1 MKQDD
6 ANNRSTVPLF
16 SDICKLAY
24 RGKLSDSFW
33 FNQKSRQRVEKP
45 KKKIYR
51 KLSNKYRLVI
61 MNDETFEE
69 KVSVTLSPLNVFV
82 FTGTIIISLI
92 TFTIYIIAFTPLR
105 EYIPGYAD
113 VSMQRKLVSLT
124 YKTDSL
130 MKSMVVRD
138 LYLQN
143 LRNIIDG
150 NEESDSSSAN
160 PPALVRYDTIQFQ
173 AASAADSAIRQQIES
188 QDRFTLSATGST
200 SSSSLSGF
208 YFFTPVKGT
217 VTSVFNSKSKHYGID
232 VVAAPNEVIKSTLD
246 GTVVMADWTSETGYV
261 IAVQHSNNL
270 FSIYK
275 HNSALLKNT
284 GDYVKAGE
292 VLAII
297 GNSGELTTGPHL
309 HFELWYNGS
318 PVNPVDYMTF

>member
-1 MKQDD
+1 
-6 ANNRSTVPLF
+6 
-16 SDICKLAY
+16 
-24 RGKLSDSFW
+24 
-33 FNQKSRQRVEKP
+33 
-45 KKKIYR
+45 
-51 KLSNKYRLVI
+51 

-113 VSMQRKLVSLT
+113 INMQRKLIMLT

-130 MKSMVVRD
+130 MKSVQVRD
-138 LYLQN
+138 RYMSN
-143 LRNIIDG
+143 LRNVING
-150 NEESDSSSAN
+150 QTGKDSNSENDAS
-160 PPALVRYDTIQFQ
+160 LLRYDTIQFQ
-173 AASAADSAIRQQIES
+173 PPSGSDSILRMEIES
-188 QDRFTLSATGST
+188 QDRFTLSPSGSVP
-200 SSSSLSGF
+200 SSSLSNF
-208 YFFTPVKGT
+208 YFFTPLKGT
-217 VTSVFNSKSKHYGID
+217 VTNVFNSKTKHYGID
-232 VVAAPNEVIKSTLD
+232 IVASPNEVIKSTLD

-275 HNSALLKNT
+275 HNSALLKNS

-292 VLAII
+292 VVAII